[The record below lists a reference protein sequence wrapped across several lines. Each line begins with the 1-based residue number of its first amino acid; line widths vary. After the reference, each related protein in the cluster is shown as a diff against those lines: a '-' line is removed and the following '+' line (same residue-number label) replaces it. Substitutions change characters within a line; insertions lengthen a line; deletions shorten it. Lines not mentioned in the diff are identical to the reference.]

1 MTDGTQATR
10 VLVVDDEH
18 SICRAL
24 TIAFTRAG
32 YEVRAVESAED
43 AVQLLHREHFDCLVA
58 DLRMPEMGGD
68 ELFEI
73 AAAVQPHLRHRT
85 IITTGDGS
93 DRAQELIAACGCP
106 SLGKPFDLVDLLD
119 LTARLTHDRDLG
131 DARA

>member
-1 MTDGTQATR
+1 MMESTQATR

-24 TIAFTRAG
+24 SISFTRAG
-32 YEVRAVESAED
+32 YDVRAVESAED
-43 AVQLLHREHFDCLVA
+43 AVQLLHREHFDCLVV
-58 DLRMPEMGGD
+58 DLRMPEMSGD

-73 AAAVQPHLRHRT
+73 AAAVQPQLRHQT

-93 DRAQELIAACGCP
+93 ERALELIAACGCA

-119 LTARLTHDRDLG
+119 LTARLTRRVH

>member
-1 MTDGTQATR
+1 MTDDSRATR
-10 VLVVDDEH
+10 VLIVDDEH

-24 TIAFTRAG
+24 QITYERAG
-32 YEVRAVESAED
+32 YVARAVESAED
-43 AVQLLHREHFDCLVA
+43 AVHLLHRERFDCLVV

-73 AAAVQPHLRHRT
+73 AASVQPHLRQRT

-93 DRAQELIAACGCP
+93 ERAQELIAACGCA
-106 SLGKPFDLVDLLD
+106 SLGKPFELANLLD
-119 LTARLTHDRDLG
+119 LTSQLTRRDR

>member
-1 MTDGTQATR
+1 MNDPGQPTR
-10 VLVVDDEH
+10 ILVVDDEH

-24 TIAFTRAG
+24 QISFTRAG
-32 YEVRAVESAED
+32 YDVRAVESADD
-43 AVQLLHREHFDCLVA
+43 AVQLLHREHFDCLVV

-73 AAAVQPHLRHRT
+73 AASVQPQLRQRT

-93 DRAQELIAACGCP
+93 ERAHELIAACGCA
-106 SLGKPFDLVDLLD
+106 SLGKPFDLRDLLD
-119 LTARLTHDRDLG
+119 LARQLTLRVH

>member
-1 MTDGTQATR
+1 MTENSQATR

-24 TIAFTRAG
+24 EISFRRAG
-32 YEVRAVESAED
+32 YYVRAVESAED
-43 AVQLLHREHFDCLVA
+43 AVQLLHQEHFDCLVV

-73 AAAVQPHLRHRT
+73 AASVQPHLRQRT

-93 DRAQELIAACGCP
+93 ERAHELIAACGCA
-106 SLGKPFDLVDLLD
+106 SLGKPFDLGDLLD
-119 LTARLTHDRDLG
+119 LTRQLTLRMR